1 MNKQKGKNQAGSILL
16 ETLLSL
22 NIYVFIMMSISVI
35 FLAVLHMYLKNI
47 YQMELRSQ
55 MRFAAECIIQD
66 IKHADSVTVYQ
77 ESGHD
82 AIAITTR
89 ATTGSSE
96 ASAEFIKYR
105 QDDLAFFPRI
115 IKKGQPLTGDN
126 DFCYTYVR
134 FSCRPLSENKD
145 NRVYLLELKG
155 THQFSSQ
162 YFYLDTAVTRLGSRS
177 LN

>member
-1 MNKQKGKNQAGSILL
+1 MSRQINKNTAGSLLL

-22 NIYVFIMMSISVI
+22 NLYVVILISISIV
-35 FLAVLHMYLKNI
+35 FLSMLHMYLQNL

-55 MRFAAECIIQD
+55 MRFAIECMVQD
-66 IKHADSVTVYQ
+66 IKYADSVTVYQ
-77 ESGHD
+77 EDGHD
-82 AIAITTR
+82 ALAITTHAVTGGN
-89 ATTGSSE
+89 ATP
-96 ASAEFIKYR
+96 EFIKYR

-134 FSCRPLSENKD
+134 FFCRPLSQDQD
-145 NRVYLLELKG
+145 NRVYILELKG

-162 YFYLDTAVTRLGSRS
+162 YFYLETAVVRLGSRP